1 MKVLLATDGSQNADR
16 AARWLVGL
24 KSELNVP
31 LEVFV
36 ACVHDDTPYRGA
48 MRHLGRADVEAALK
62 EQATN
67 DAASVRAIL
76 VEGGL
81 TPVLRPEIGP
91 IAHTLVEIAKRDGC
105 AMIVMGQK
113 GRSTLANLLM
123 GSIATR
129 VLSISDVPVTL
140 VR

>member
-31 LEVFV
+31 LQVLV
-36 ACVHDDTPYRGA
+36 SSIHDDTPYSGG

-62 EQATN
+62 EQAAK
-67 DAASVRAIL
+67 DAASVQAIL
-76 VEGGL
+76 QEGGL
-81 TPVLRPEIGP
+81 TPELKLEIGP
-91 IAHTLVEIAKRDGC
+91 VAQTLAGIAKREGC

-129 VLSISDVPVTL
+129 VVSISEVPVTL